1 MNRRYLPLL
10 LMLVAG
16 AVTSIITFVRDYTI
30 LQKLIALLAVLLIF
44 YGFGSLIKWML
55 NLFDEQNQKAALD
68 EGEVIE
74 KDKAEEGNDK
84 KESDKD
90 KSDKKEKSDEKKESK
105 A

>member
-16 AVTSIITFVRDYTI
+16 AVTSIITFIKNYTMI
-30 LQKLIALLAVLLIF
+30 QKLIALLVVLLIF
-44 YGFGSLIKWML
+44 YGLGTLLKWML
-55 NLFDEQNQKAALD
+55 DTFDAQNAKAALD

-74 KDKAEEGNDK
+74 KDKAKEENN
-84 KESDKD
+84 
-90 KSDKKEKSDEKKESK
+90 DEKKESK

>member
-16 AVTSIITFVRDYTI
+16 AVTSIITFVRDFTI

-44 YGFGSLIKWML
+44 FVLCSLIKWML
-55 NLFDEQNQKAALD
+55 NTFDEQNQKAALD

-74 KDKAEEGNDK
+74 KDKAEEGKDG
-84 KESDKD
+84 KESDK
-90 KSDKKEKSDEKKESK
+90 EKSDNKEKNNEKKESK